1 LNNPVVAVDLDGTLI
16 KGTVLQLI
24 AKECISRSAVMST
37 MVAFFAFGILKT
49 NKLTRDYMHQNI
61 GILALDQYVNINLQV
76 NPFVIDYLKR
86 VSEHSILVLATGSDQ
101 YIADTMCWFFSE
113 YFQIHFD
120 HSIGSR
126 DGIFCVSE
134 TKLEALKA
142 LSDSFTY
149 MGNSKQDF
157 PLWRDKQV
165 EMICIGDENFL
176 KQARENTNRQD
187 GILLPDTFV
196 YPRELTVNFESNIFK
211 SEFHD

>member
-1 LNNPVVAVDLDGTLI
+1 MNNPVVAVDLDGTLI

-24 AKECISRSAVMST
+24 AKECISRSVFIPT
-37 MVAFFAFGILKT
+37 MLAFFAFGIMKT
-49 NKLTRDYMHQNI
+49 NQFTRDYIHQNI
-61 GILALDQYVNINLQV
+61 EILGMDDYSNITLQV
-76 NPFVIDYLKR
+76 NPFVIEYLKR
-86 VSEHSILVLATGSDQ
+86 VSDYSILVLATGSDQ
-101 YIADTMCWFFSE
+101 YVADTMCWFFSK
-113 YFQIHFD
+113 YFQIPFE

-126 DGIFCVSE
+126 DGIFCISE
-134 TKLEALKA
+134 TKLKTIKR

-149 MGNSKQDF
+149 IGNSQQDF
-157 PLWRDKQV
+157 PIWQDKQV

-196 YPRELTVNFESNIFK
+196 YPRELTINFESNIFK